1 MVGQRL
7 ALALVLASAR
17 LLPCGSVDFSDTHL
31 YVTPSETQA
40 EVEIQLDF
48 RISDRLNGSDVVYVQ
63 LPRFTSGGGLK
74 EPGASIPRGDVVLS
88 PSVYFEGRWDEGAFH
103 SVEDPFRNSTLVLY
117 VREQVRIPPG
127 TPLKVRL
134 YKSNNIRVYCGFADV
149 SDTDDDEFQM
159 WTNSSA
165 ATNAKF
171 SIENSDTVGNGCS
184 AISDCAGKGA
194 CDFCKERCMCYTGFG
209 SGDNY
214 DQIGSIDCSLRECPV
229 GPSWGQIPRSERDGG
244 RPLAMCSDA
253 GECDA
258 EKGECA
264 CYVGFTGE
272 ACQRRVCANS
282 GLGCG
287 DNGQCLTMHQMAM
300 RGDAF
305 PLSAGGPGALSYGA
319 DLATRD
325 FGAWDHDRVQGCVC
339 DSDWAVGLGPD
350 ETQKA
355 EWFGADCSLRRC
367 PSGQDPSSRTSST
380 DCSNK
385 TTPEGFGVGAKHNLC
400 HAECSNRGNCDYNR
414 GTCSCFA
421 GYTGVACDRLISNAA
436 AVG

>member
-165 ATNAKF
+165 ATVAA
-171 SIENSDTVGNGCS
+171 T
-184 AISDCAGKGA
+184 
-194 CDFCKERCMCYTGFG
+194 
-209 SGDNY
+209 
-214 DQIGSIDCSLRECPV
+214 
-229 GPSWGQIPRSERDGG
+229 
-244 RPLAMCSDA
+244 
-253 GECDA
+253 
-258 EKGECA
+258 
-264 CYVGFTGE
+264 
-272 ACQRRVCANS
+272 
-282 GLGCG
+282 
-287 DNGQCLTMHQMAM
+287 
-300 RGDAF
+300 
-305 PLSAGGPGALSYGA
+305 LS
-319 DLATRD
+319 
-325 FGAWDHDRVQGCVC
+325 
-339 DSDWAVGLGPD
+339 
-350 ETQKA
+350 
-355 EWFGADCSLRRC
+355 
-367 PSGQDPSSRTSST
+367 
-380 DCSNK
+380 
-385 TTPEGFGVGAKHNLC
+385 
-400 HAECSNRGNCDYNR
+400 DYNQI
-414 GTCSCFA
+414 
-421 GYTGVACDRLISNAA
+421 ISPCISLYLPISHYISLYLPISHYISLYLTISP
-436 AVG
+436 